1 MSQLELF
8 PATDSDPAPKR
19 NRARKTAAAA
29 RRKTAAQA
37 RPHNAPAGRPPPEA
51 GKKQPPRSSP
61 RAKAAGTA
69 EATATAKRPTKA
81 RAAAK
86 VAAEAKTGPQ
96 ATAATEAQA
105 GPQASALP
113 AYETVALVLQ
123 GGGAL
128 GAYQAGVFQGLAEAG
143 IMPNRLSGI
152 SIGAL
157 NTAIIA
163 GNAPE
168 KRVQRLI
175 EFWETICRP
184 NLGPAPYPFIEQS
197 LFNLNDCIRQGMSAL
212 HALSAVVDGQNGFF
226 RPRFPPPSFTIAGEP
241 GQASY
246 YDTTPLRDTL
256 LRLCDF
262 DRINSG
268 EIHVSVGAVNV
279 RTGNFRY
286 FDNTRET
293 LRPEHFMASG
303 ALPPAFPAVEIDGEY
318 YWDGGM
324 VSNTPL
330 ANILNTRPRTDTLVF
345 QVDLW
350 SARGRLPVNMG
361 EVTDRMK
368 DIQYSSRTRLITE
381 HLRWNQHLRHMLRT
395 VLEHVPPEAR
405 QNDPY
410 CRLADQL
417 SSSKRYN
424 VLHLIYRD
432 QPYDQHYK
440 DYQFGLSSMRQRW
453 GAGLQDIRETLTR
466 PGFLDMPDNDSGF
479 ITHDVHRDEI
489 EQSMRDDSA
498 G

>member
-1 MSQLELF
+1 MAKAEALAQEQ
-8 PATDSDPAPKR
+8 
-19 NRARKTAAAA
+19 AAA
-29 RRKTAAQA
+29 
-37 RPHNAPAGRPPPEA
+37 
-51 GKKQPPRSSP
+51 S
-61 RAKAAGTA
+61 
-69 EATATAKRPTKA
+69 
-81 RAAAK
+81 
-86 VAAEAKTGPQ
+86 
-96 ATAATEAQA
+96 
-105 GPQASALP
+105 ASAP
-113 AYETVALVLQ
+113 PVYETVALVLQ

-128 GAYQAGVFQGLAEAG
+128 GAYQAGVFQGMAEAG

-163 GNAPE
+163 GNPPGQ
-168 KRVQRLI
+168 RVERLH

-184 NLGPAPYPFIEQS
+184 NLGTAYPFIEQS
-197 LFNLNDCIRQGMSAL
+197 LFNLNDTVRQGMSAL
-212 HALSAVVDGQNGFF
+212 HALSAVVDGQSGFF
-226 RPRFPPPSFTIAGEP
+226 RPRFPPPAFALASDPT
-241 GQASY
+241 QASY

-268 EIHVSVGAVNV
+268 EIHVSVGAVNI
-279 RTGNFRY
+279 RTGNFKY
-286 FDNTRET
+286 FDNTREK

-303 ALPPAFPAVEIDGEY
+303 ALPPAFPAVEIDGEF

-330 ANILNTRPRTDTLVF
+330 ADILNTRPRTDTLVF

-350 SARGRLPVNMG
+350 SARGRLPANMG

-381 HLRWNQHLRHMLRT
+381 HMRWTQHLRHMLRN

-410 CRLADQL
+410 CRLAEQF

-440 DYQFGLSSMRQRW
+440 DYQFGLPTMRQRW
-453 GAGLQDIRETLTR
+453 DAGLQDIRQTLAR

-479 ITHDVHRDEI
+479 ITHDVHREEI
-489 EQSMRDDSA
+489 EQSMLDNSV

>member
-1 MSQLELF
+1 MNQLELF
-8 PATDSDPAPKR
+8 PAADPRPAPRRDKT
-19 NRARKTAAAA
+19 RATAAAT

-37 RPHNAPAGRPPPEA
+37 RPPAAKAAPEA
-51 GKKQPPRSSP
+51 GI
-61 RAKAAGTA
+61 
-69 EATATAKRPTKA
+69 RPETKA
-81 RAAAK
+81 ETR
-86 VAAEAKTGPQ
+86 TGPQ
-96 ATAATEAQA
+96 SEA
-105 GPQASALP
+105 PASPLP
-113 AYETVALVLQ
+113 SYETVALVLQ

-143 IMPNRLSGI
+143 ITPNRLSGI

-168 KRVQRLI
+168 KRIERLT

-184 NLGPAPYPFIEQS
+184 NLGPALYPFIEQS
-197 LFNLNDCIRQGMSAL
+197 LFNLNDSVRQGMSAL

-226 RPRFPPPSFTIAGEP
+226 RPRFPPPSFALASEP

-279 RTGNFRY
+279 RTGNFKY
-286 FDNTRET
+286 FDNAREK

-330 ANILNTRPRTDTLVF
+330 ANVLNTRPRTDTLVF

-381 HLRWNQHLRHMLRT
+381 HLRWTQHLRHMLRN
-395 VLEHVPPEAR
+395 VLQHVPPEAR
-405 QNDPY
+405 QSDPY
-410 CRLADQL
+410 CRLAEQF

-440 DYQFGLSSMRQRW
+440 DYQFGLPSMRQRW
-453 GAGLQDIRETLTR
+453 SAGLQDIRETLAR

-479 ITHDVHRDEI
+479 VTHDVHRDEI
-489 EQSMRDDSA
+489 EQSMLDDSV